1 LSSLTGDLICDF
13 IFFVAFFAISLAIRK
28 GTPDRLTVCAS
39 LFVSNFST
47 LPLDLLTTIS
57 FFKVALRLCGV
68 RLIDFNV
75 FGRRAFVTF
84 LLVVVLFVLPLTF
97 RLTIILFFL
106 LLLLI
111 PFFFLI
117 LDDVFFA
124 FDFDFNKFNQKTYKI
139 KAIRIFTKGY
149 QYER

>member
-1 LSSLTGDLICDF
+1 MWLSSLTDDVICDF

-57 FFKVALRLCGV
+57 FFKAVLRLCGFC
-68 RLIDFNV
+68 LLLNV
-75 FGRRAFVTF
+75 FCHR
-84 LLVVVLFVLPLTF
+84 VVLVARFVSTFRF
-97 RLTIILFFL
+97 RLTFILFFL
-106 LLLLI
+106 PPLLI
-111 PFFFLI
+111 PFFFVI
-117 LDDVFFA
+117 LEVFFV
-124 FDFDFNKFNQKTYKI
+124 FDFDFNEFIQKTNKI

-149 QYER
+149 C

>member
-1 LSSLTGDLICDF
+1 LSSLTGDMICDF

-57 FFKVALRLCGV
+57 FFKAVLRLCGFC
-68 RLIDFNV
+68 LLLNV
-75 FGRRAFVTF
+75 FCRRALVTF
-84 LLVVVLFVLPLTF
+84 VLVACFVSTFRF
-97 RLTIILFFL
+97 RLTFILFFL
-106 LLLLI
+106 LPLLI
-111 PFFFLI
+111 PF
-117 LDDVFFA
+117 FFA
-124 FDFDFNKFNQKTYKI
+124 FDFDFNEFIQKIYKI

-149 QYER
+149 C